1 MSASSNEERELLNF
15 PRRNQ
20 ASRRQPRQQSKPL
33 PNPPRR
39 QSQPP
44 DAPLRLAARR
54 QKRNGAARPLNPVSL
69 PQPSHPVPSLKTSRQ
84 PPRTQV
90 PSAKRLNSRRP
101 RRFSPVV
108 YCARLL
114 ILGIGLSAIAGTM
127 LALLDPATRQPV
139 VASTKQE
146 SKSKASTEKRS
157 PLALGFA
164 QSVKLSQEITPLK
177 TAVQKI
183 TATYPQLQPGIF
195 LLDLETGNYL
205 NLGGSDTLA
214 AASTIKLPVAVAFF
228 QDFDAG
234 KIRLDEQLTLTAKDI
249 ATGSGE
255 MQYKPPGTKFTV
267 LETITK
273 MMTISDNTATNIII
287 NRLGGAEVLNQRFR
301 AWGLTATAIQNR
313 LPDIEGTNTSS
324 ARDMANLLAMVA
336 QGDLISMGGR
346 DRLLQIM
353 QRTAINSLLPKGLG
367 EGATIAHKTG
377 SIGSLLADVGLIDLP
392 TGKRYIAAVIVKRPR
407 EDKQAQELIRQ
418 VSRAAYQYFNQQ
430 VPTPSASQAQS
441 SPATPF
447 SRPNNN

>member
-39 QSQPP
+39 QNQPP
-44 DAPLRLAARR
+44 DAPIRLAARR

-69 PQPSHPVPSLKTSRQ
+69 PQSSHPVPSLKTSRQ
-84 PPRTQV
+84 PPRNQA

-146 SKSKASTEKRS
+146 SKSKASTEKGS
-157 PLALGFA
+157 L
-164 QSVKLSQEITPLK
+164 KLSQEITPLK

-183 TATYPQLQPGIF
+183 AAAYPQLQPGIF
-195 LLDLETGNYL
+195 LLDLETGGYL

-249 ATGSGE
+249 AAGSGE

-273 MMTISDNTATNIII
+273 MMTISDNTATNMII

-301 AWGLTATAIQNR
+301 AWGLTSTAIQNR

-353 QRTAINSLLPKGLG
+353 QRTTTNSLLPKGLG
-367 EGATIAHKTG
+367 QGATIAHKTG
-377 SIGSLLADVGLIDLP
+377 NIGSLLADVGLIDLP

-407 EDKQAQELIRQ
+407 ENQQAQELIRQ

-430 VPTPSASQAQS
+430 VPTPSSSPAQS
-441 SPATPF
+441 STSAPF
-447 SRPNNN
+447 TRPNYN

>member
-1 MSASSNEERELLNF
+1 
-15 PRRNQ
+15 
-20 ASRRQPRQQSKPL
+20 
-33 PNPPRR
+33 
-39 QSQPP
+39 
-44 DAPLRLAARR
+44 
-54 QKRNGAARPLNPVSL
+54 
-69 PQPSHPVPSLKTSRQ
+69 
-84 PPRTQV
+84 
-90 PSAKRLNSRRP
+90 
-101 RRFSPVV
+101 
-108 YCARLL
+108 
-114 ILGIGLSAIAGTM
+114 M

-139 VASTKQE
+139 IASTKQE

-164 QSVKLSQEITPLK
+164 QSLKLSQEITPLK

-234 KIRLDEQLTLTAKDI
+234 KIRLDEQLTLTTKDI

-273 MMTISDNTATNIII
+273 MMTISDNTATNMII

-430 VPTPSASQAQS
+430 VPTPNS
-441 SPATPF
+441 SPAQTSSVTPF
-447 SRPNNN
+447 TRPNHN

>member
-33 PNPPRR
+33 NPPRR
-39 QSQPP
+39 QNQPP
-44 DAPLRLAARR
+44 DAPIRLAARR

-84 PPRTQV
+84 PPRAQA
-90 PSAKRLNSRRP
+90 PSAKRLNNRRP

-164 QSVKLSQEITPLK
+164 QSLKLSQEITPLK

-183 TATYPQLQPGIF
+183 TAAYPQLQPGIF
-195 LLDLETGNYL
+195 LLDLETGGYL

-234 KIRLDEQLTLTAKDI
+234 KIRLDEQLTLTTKDI

-273 MMTISDNTATNIII
+273 MMTISDNTATNMII

-430 VPTPSASQAQS
+430 VPTPNSSPAQS
-441 SPATPF
+441 SPVTPF
-447 SRPNNN
+447 TRPNHN

>member
-1 MSASSNEERELLNF
+1 VSASSNEERELLNF

-33 PNPPRR
+33 NPPRR
-39 QSQPP
+39 QNQPP

-54 QKRNGAARPLNPVSL
+54 QKRNGVARPLNPVSL
-69 PQPSHPVPSLKTSRQ
+69 PQPSHPVPSLKNSRQ
-84 PPRTQV
+84 PPRTQA

-157 PLALGFA
+157 L
-164 QSVKLSQEITPLK
+164 KLSQEITPLK

-183 TATYPQLQPGIF
+183 TATYPQLQSGIF

-234 KIRLDEQLTLTAKDI
+234 KIRLDEQLTLTTKDI

-273 MMTISDNTATNIII
+273 MMTISDNTATNMII

-430 VPTPSASQAQS
+430 VPTPSSSPAQS

-447 SRPNNN
+447 TRPNHN